1 MVKILAVYDAD
12 PAFGERLADYVNQ
25 KEKIPFTAMAFSS
38 LDRLREYGKEHPIEI
53 LLVDECSRALVGDV
67 KAEQVMVLCDGE
79 LVDGW
84 MHLHPSTSTSP
95 GTASCVRCWHPTAA
109 ALWSRRW
116 PFWDPGPWLWEYILL

>member
-38 LDRLREYGKEHPIEI
+38 LDRLREYGKEHPIEL

-67 KAEQVMVLCDGE
+67 KAEQVLFLCDGE
-79 LVDGW
+79 LAAVLDAF
-84 MHLHPSTSTSP
+84 
-95 GTASCVRCWHPTAA
+95 ASIYYSQAGDCFMGVVQQSYFH
-109 ALWSRRW
+109 
-116 PFWDPGPWLWEYILL
+116 

>member
-38 LDRLREYGKEHPIEI
+38 LDRLREYGEEHPIEI

-67 KAEQVMVLCDGE
+67 KDSPPGSSRAGLSFLTVFSVTLLFCPRIPVFQGVRTCSSCSSQ
-79 LVDGW
+79 
-84 MHLHPSTSTSP
+84 HP
-95 GTASCVRCWHPTAA
+95 A
-109 ALWSRRW
+109 
-116 PFWDPGPWLWEYILL
+116 D

>member
-38 LDRLREYGKEHPIEI
+38 LDRLREYGEEHPIEI

-67 KAEQVMVLCDGE
+67 KAKQVMVLC
-79 LVDGW
+79 LSLI
-84 MHLHPSTSTSP
+84 H
-95 GTASCVRCWHPTAA
+95 
-109 ALWSRRW
+109 
-116 PFWDPGPWLWEYILL
+116 I

>member
-38 LDRLREYGKEHPIEI
+38 LDRLREYGEEHSIEI

-79 LVDGW
+79 LVEG
-84 MHLHPSTSTSP
+84 MEAFPSIYKYQSGDCICLLYTS
-95 GTASCVRCWHPTAA
+95 R
-109 ALWSRRW
+109 
-116 PFWDPGPWLWEYILL
+116 LL

>member
-38 LDRLREYGKEHPIEI
+38 LDRLREYGEEHSIEI

-79 LVDGW
+79 LVDSAI
-84 MHLHPSTSTSP
+84 LI
-95 GTASCVRCWHPTAA
+95 A
-109 ALWSRRW
+109 ALSV
-116 PFWDPGPWLWEYILL
+116 LLVHVLLKLSMPPS